1 MNSNK
6 NRAVLFVGLLLL
18 VATSLI
24 SLGIGALSLPIKE
37 VIYALLSSIF
47 DNINITTQ
55 TQSVVINVRL
65 PRILTALICGA
76 GLAAAGAAAHAA
88 GGGQR
93 RTLHNAAENMVGG
106 EGAGESV
113 CLRGRFADPCS

>member
-6 NRAVLFVGLLLL
+6 NRAVLFIGLLLL

-37 VIYALLSSIF
+37 VIYALLGSIS

-76 GLAAAGAAAHAA
+76 GLAAAGAAFQALFSNPLATA
-88 GGGQR
+88 TLWVFQR
-93 RTLHNAAENMVGG
+93 ELPSE
-106 EGAGESV
+106 
-113 CLRGRFADPCS
+113 LCSAFF

>member
-76 GLAAAGAAAHAA
+76 GLAAAGAAFQALFQTLW
-88 GGGQR
+88 QR
-93 RTLHNAAENMVGG
+93 PTLWVFQRELPS
-106 EGAGESV
+106 E
-113 CLRGRFADPCS
+113 LCSAFF